1 MPLYGLSMGYSMLWK
16 IPELLSIQ
24 EKEEVTPLVIL
35 LMKPTPILASVLWEK
50 CLGQKVAAFV

>member
-1 MPLYGLSMGYSMLWK
+1 MLWK

-24 EKEEVTPLVIL
+24 EKEDVTPLVIL
-35 LMKPTPILASVLWEK
+35 LMKSTPVLVSVVWEK

>member
-1 MPLYGLSMGYSMLWK
+1 MDYSMLWK
-16 IPELLSIQ
+16 ISELLSIQ

>member
-1 MPLYGLSMGYSMLWK
+1 MGYSMLWK
-16 IPELLSIQ
+16 ISELLSIQ

-35 LMKPTPILASVLWEK
+35 LMKPTPILASVLCEK